1 MFKRLL
7 LLGFLSG
14 ILAGIAA
21 LIYQKVYS
29 TSVGADFS
37 NIAKPI
43 GIMISSTIGCLIA
56 AVGYWLLYKMLKD
69 RTEIVFNFIF
79 VILSFAS
86 IIPAIG
92 AKLPLDVNSPELFPG
107 LVIPMHF
114 FPALAFFTL
123 EPLFIKISEK
133 TKSVVA

>member
-37 NIAKPI
+37 NIAKPV
-43 GIMISSTIGCLIA
+43 GIMIFNVIGCLVA
-56 AVGYWLLYKMLKD
+56 SVGYWVLYKWLKEK
-69 RTEIVFNFIF
+69 TEIVFNFIF
-79 VILSFAS
+79 VILSFGS
-86 IIPAIG
+86 IVGAIG

>member
-7 LLGFLSG
+7 LLGLISG
-14 ILAGIAA
+14 VLAGIAA

-29 TSVGADFS
+29 SSVGADFS
-37 NIAKPI
+37 NIAKPV
-43 GIMISSTIGCLIA
+43 GIMISNVVGCIIA
-56 AVGYWLLYKMLKD
+56 AVGYWILNKWLKEK
-69 RTEIVFNFIF
+69 TEIVFNFIF

-114 FPALAFFTL
+114 FPALAFFTI

-133 TKSVVA
+133 TNNIVA